1 MLLEVT
7 QVNKDSRGSA
17 AEYKS
22 MSSSKT
28 EKGLGDN

>member
-7 QVNKDSRGSA
+7 HVNKDSGSA